1 METKRVAF
9 EQLHPMTNLVYFLA
23 VILVFA
29 IAMNPILQ
37 GIAYLSAF
45 LYLCDIRG
53 KEGAK
58 GGLTVCLAALFP
70 IIINPL
76 FSHEGMT
83 ILFYF
88 KNGNPLT
95 LESIYFGMGMGLL
108 LIAMLVWFQIVNA
121 TMTTDK
127 WVQLFGIGLPAFG
140 LLLAM
145 VFRLVPRLDRQRRM
159 IKQCNPLESPYT
171 RLSMLVTWGLEHS
184 VDTADSMAARGYGSR
199 KRSRFLIY
207 PVRWQDRIF
216 LCLTLLLA
224 GVVAGVI
231 ISGRMCFYYYPLLL
245 LKTEGILGVM
255 GYAAYGLLCLL
266 PVLFNGKESLK
277 WRYLQS
283 KI

>member
-1 METKRVAF
+1 MEIKRVAF
-9 EQLHPMTNLVYFLA
+9 EQLHPVTNLVYFL
-23 VILVFA
+23 VIILVFT
-29 IAMNPILQ
+29 ISMNPILQ

-53 KEGAK
+53 K
-58 GGLTVCLAALFP
+58 GGVRSGLLVCLAAPFP

-83 ILFYF
+83 ILMYF

-95 LESIYFGMGMGLL
+95 LESICFGMGMALL

-127 WVQLFGIGLPAFG
+127 WVQLFGMGLPAFG
-140 LLLAM
+140 LLLSM
-145 VFRLVPRLDRQRRM
+145 VFRLIPKLDHQRRM

-199 KRSRFLIY
+199 RRSRFLIY
-207 PVRWQDRIF
+207 PVKWQDRIF
-216 LCLTLLLA
+216 LCLTVLLG
-224 GVVAGVI
+224 GVVAGMI
-231 ISGRMCFYYYPLLL
+231 IGGRMCFYYYPLLML
-245 LKTEGILGVM
+245 ETEGVHGVM

-266 PVLFNGKESLK
+266 PLLFNGKESLK
-277 WRYLQS
+277 WHYLQS